1 MKCAICGIE
10 IETIQEAMEQGWLPS
25 FYEGE
30 MEHGPVCSSCAETMM
45 EKGVD
50 GEMELKADY
59 CGKIQYMDGNY
70 SDKLKKE
77 DLVIEIFMSEE
88 RKGESH

>member
-30 MEHGPVCSSCAETMM
+30 MEHGPMCSS
-45 EKGVD
+45 
-50 GEMELKADY
+50 
-59 CGKIQYMDGNY
+59 
-70 SDKLKKE
+70 
-77 DLVIEIFMSEE
+77 
-88 RKGESH
+88 